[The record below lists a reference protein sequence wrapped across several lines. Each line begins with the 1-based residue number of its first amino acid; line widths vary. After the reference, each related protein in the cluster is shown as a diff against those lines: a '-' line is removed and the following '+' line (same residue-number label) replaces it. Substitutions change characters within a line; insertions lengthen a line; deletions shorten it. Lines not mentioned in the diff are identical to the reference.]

1 MPVKILTQL
10 DAQECVCILTLEE
23 RTDDISESASP
34 VRRTERWSQSKQSSA
49 LLRLHLQDY
58 AGSPAA
64 FSPSLGGWD
73 RGKE

>member
-34 VRRTERWSQSKQSSA
+34 VRRTERWSQSKQS
-49 LLRLHLQDY
+49 Q
-58 AGSPAA
+58 
-64 FSPSLGGWD
+64 
-73 RGKE
+73 